1 MHQTHE
7 NQTRRRSGR
16 TLGSVLVLATMLGLL
31 TVVGSSCRTDQVPVA
46 APALG
51 ASLELAS
58 GEVMLVG
65 EDGEHTLLSGT
76 PLPMN
81 ATLRTGTGARALIRL
96 GDGTRVFLRDDTT
109 VELGEGLT
117 LTAGQAWIEAPPV
130 EQGRR
135 ASAHRIGTL
144 MIALADGGASL
155 SAVGGKAEVYVAE
168 GLAVLTG
175 PGGRAEVN
183 PGERAVVEG
192 MGAPTVEPVKFWD
205 DWTGGMGDHSA
216 LSSEPWVGTGSIFAV
231 DPTLGPDAPA
241 LPLAIQRQT
250 VQVAI
255 EDQIAE
261 TRVEQVFFNPAS
273 GDVEGWYWFTVPQ
286 DAMLIGFALETNGV
300 LIEGEV
306 VERKQAAAT
315 YEAAVQRQNDPAL
328 LEWID
333 ARTVRARIF
342 PIPGAGTRRVV
353 VRYQQLLA
361 ETEHKLHF
369 SYPMAAPVGR
379 EAATIEEF
387 ALEVSLRGD
396 MAEQFSSATSA
407 EARVEGRQGERISMR
422 RSGYTPRAD
431 FELELTRKTDSKHQP
446 EPLRVALLESGRDQ
460 ADYVMLRWV
469 PDLELGLD
477 KAALPKGEVVIVVD
491 TSAGSDGAEHQ
502 AKLAVAEAMLRS
514 LSPSDRFVLVAADLG
529 AEVLYPAE
537 GMSDATPEAL
547 EQALEAL
554 AQREAGGATDL
565 GATFEQALERVHGL
579 EQPAIVYVGDG
590 LATSGEVDGDALA
603 ERLRRSLAGSRARL
617 FTVAVGREVDLALL
631 TRLARVGGGKLL
643 RVEEPAEAVV
653 RALELAGE
661 LKTPTITD
669 LEIDL
674 GEGLDDVFVS
684 AEGKLSRGEEL
695 VLLGRT
701 HHDLPKQVTVTG
713 RFAGEPFE
721 KTYDLKIEDTVA
733 TRLIPRLWAQAY
745 IQQLLSDARGL
756 EAVRGK
762 VLSLGLE
769 FGLMTPFSSFL
780 ALDNES
786 AYARAGI
793 TRRQRDFLRL
803 TADSQF
809 MREAEVEDRS
819 PSALELLGAA
829 ASAPM
834 GCAAGPNDSG
844 SDREP
849 ATSHRGTVD
858 GKSSDAESN
867 SGGQGQRHKGEE
879 GQMGKPTQRN
889 AAFEGRLETDQS
901 QGWNAD
907 LAPPPSEPTDPIEAA
922 GKSGTLGEFRFD
934 DREESPNDADG
945 DKSWERQQ
953 ERTEN
958 LAAAGLPGQ
967 AAPPAWVQQ
976 STRSELA
983 RRGMWGQELVT
994 ISPIP
999 RAQTL
1004 PCSDSSTRSLFQR
1017 KLMWQRRLARQTSMA
1032 GRLQVYEASS
1042 ASCELP
1048 RWRDQQ
1054 VLLGLLQQT
1063 VETEAEIRLLLGH
1076 FSGDRDAQQ
1085 FLGRALMRRLVDSH
1099 LLATVEHALFGV
1111 QDWFS
1116 IDQRLAVT
1124 DDPDQRLAILNGA
1137 LQANPGDPD
1146 GERRMIAELV
1156 ARGRVTDAIA
1166 RGRRLRDQGALT
1178 PELVLILGELLA
1190 KQGEEAAAKRLF
1202 SELVEFAPDSLVSR
1216 KLLGDTFLRHGW
1228 HEDAYRQYALL
1239 LQTAEAPWVA
1249 LRMARAAAGTGRTDE
1264 ALRLLRRVA
1273 TGEGRPGGD
1282 DPRRW
1287 ARLHVAALL
1296 AELLTSDQQV
1306 KELPRDKLES
1316 ELRAQGLF
1324 ESATTWEL
1332 LIWDDLDAQLL
1343 LTDRKPEDGRKP
1355 TAAELSAETVDA
1367 SGTGLFGLQSSASL
1381 GELFVRHRGLVPNRD
1396 VKWRRVTIRW
1406 DGTKFDIGQREGTIA
1421 AKRARADMQPVGAPD
1436 EKPVAP
1442 GPG

>member
-1 MHQTHE
+1 MTQTHE
-7 NQTRRRSGR
+7 NQSSRRSRR
-16 TLGSVLVLATMLGLL
+16 TLGSLLILATTLGLL
-31 TVVGSSCRTDQVPVA
+31 TVVGSSCRSDKVPVA

-51 ASLELAS
+51 ATLELAS
-58 GEVMLVG
+58 GAVMLVG
-65 EDGEHTLLSGT
+65 EDGEHALLSGT
-76 PLPMN
+76 PLPMD
-81 ATLRTGTGARALIRL
+81 ARLRTGKGARALIRL

-109 VELGEGLT
+109 VELGEGLA
-117 LTAGQAWIEAPPV
+117 LESGHAWIEAPPV

-135 ASAHRIGTL
+135 ATTHRIGSS
-144 MIALADGGASL
+144 MIALSNGGASL
-155 SAVGGKAEVYVAE
+155 SSVEGKAEVYVAE

-175 PGGRAEVN
+175 PGGRAEIN
-183 PGERAVVEG
+183 PGERATIEG
-192 MGAPTVEPVKFWD
+192 NGAPSVEPVKFWD

-216 LSSEPWVGTGSIFAV
+216 LSNQAWVGTGSIFAV
-231 DPTLGPDAPA
+231 DPMFGPDSPA
-241 LPLAIQRQT
+241 QPLAIQRQS

-273 GDVEGWYWFTVPQ
+273 GDVEGWYWFTVPE
-286 DAMLIGFALETNGV
+286 DALLIGFALESNGE

-315 YEAAVQRQNDPAL
+315 YEAAIQRRNDPAL

-333 ARTVRARIF
+333 ARTVRARIY

-361 ETEHKLHF
+361 ESEGKLRFH
-369 SYPMAAPVGR
+369 YPMAAPVGR
-379 EAATIEEF
+379 DAATIEEF
-387 ALEVSLRGD
+387 ALEVDLRGD
-396 MAEQFSSATSA
+396 MADHFAAATSA
-407 EARVEGRQGERISMR
+407 EARVENKGKRISMR

-431 FELELTRKTDSKHQP
+431 FELELTRNANDDEQP
-446 EPLRVALLESGRDQ
+446 KPLRVSLRESGRDQ

-469 PDLELGLD
+469 PDLELD
-477 KAALPKGEVVIVVD
+477 QAPLPKGEVVIVVD
-491 TSAGSDGAEHQ
+491 TSAGSDAAEHQ

-514 LSPSDRFVLVAADLG
+514 LSESDRFVLVAADLG
-529 AEVLYPAE
+529 AQVLYPAE
-537 GMSDATPEAL
+537 GMSEATPEAL

-653 RALELAGE
+653 RALELAGA

-669 LEIDL
+669 LQVDL
-674 GEGLDDVFVS
+674 GEGLDDVFVN
-684 AEGKLSRGEEL
+684 AEGKLSRGQEL

-701 HHDLPKQVTVTG
+701 HHDLPEQVTIRG
-713 RFAGEPFE
+713 RFGGEAFE
-721 KTYDLKIEDTVA
+721 KTYEVKLDDDSIA
-733 TRLIPRLWAQAY
+733 TQLVPRLWAHAY
-745 IQQLLSDARGL
+745 VQQLLSDARGL

-762 VLSLGLE
+762 VLGLGLE
-769 FGLMTPFSSFL
+769 FGLMTPFTSFL
-780 ALDNES
+780 ALENES
-786 AYARAGI
+786 AYARQGI
-793 TRRQRDFLRL
+793 TRRQRDFVRL
-803 TADSQF
+803 TADAGL
-809 MREAEVEDRS
+809 MREPEPAS
-819 PSALELLGAA
+819 PNAFELLGAA
-829 ASAPM
+829 ATAPL
-834 GCAAGPNDSG
+834 GCSAGPSG
-844 SDREP
+844 AEPGP
-849 ATSHRGTVD
+849 ATSHRGEVDDDGD
-858 GKSSDAESN
+858 GKRS
-867 SGGQGQRHKGEE
+867 KGEE
-879 GQMGKPTQRN
+879 GKMSGSSAPRGP
-889 AAFEGRLETDQS
+889 AIEGRADMPADQF
-901 QGWNAD
+901 QNWAGDNTV
-907 LAPPPSEPTDPIEAA
+907 PVGEPLDPVEIA
-922 GKSGTLGEFRFD
+922 GKSGTLGVFRFD
-934 DREESPNDADG
+934 DGAGAGQTGEEAPNRD
-945 DKSWERQQ
+945 WERQQ
-953 ERTEN
+953 DRAAN
-958 LAAAGLPGQ
+958 LAAAGFENL
-967 AAPPAWVQQ
+967 AAPPAWVEQ

-983 RRGMWGQELVT
+983 RRGMWGQEAVT
-994 ISPIP
+994 ASPVV
-999 RAQTL
+999 RGQQL
-1004 PCSDSSTRSLFQR
+1004 PCSDASERSLFQR
-1017 KLMWQRRLARQTSMA
+1017 KLLWQRRLARQANMA

-1042 ASCELP
+1042 GSCELP

-1054 VLLGLLQQT
+1054 VLLELLQLS

-1076 FSGDRDAQQ
+1076 FAGDRDAQQ

-1099 LLATVEHALFGV
+1099 LLATVELALFGAK
-1111 QDWFS
+1111 DWFA

-1190 KQGEEAAAKRLF
+1190 KQGEDAAAKRLF

-1216 KLLGDTFLRHGW
+1216 KLLGDIFLRHGW

-1239 LQTAEAPWVA
+1239 MQTAEAPWVA

-1273 TGEGRPGGD
+1273 TGEGRPGVD

-1287 ARLHVAALL
+1287 ARLHVAGLL
-1296 AELLTSDQQV
+1296 AELLTSDQAG
-1306 KELPRDKLES
+1306 KELPKDKLES

-1332 LIWDDLDAQLL
+1332 LLWDDLDAQLL
-1343 LTDRKPEDGRKP
+1343 MTDRKPEDGRKP
-1355 TAAELSAETVDA
+1355 TASELGAEQVDA
-1367 SGTGLFGLQSSASL
+1367 SSTGLFALQTSNPL

-1396 VKWRRVTIRW
+1396 VKWRRITIRW
-1406 DGTKFDIGQREGTIA
+1406 DGATFAIEQREGTIA
-1421 AKRARADMQPVGAPD
+1421 AKVARADMQPVGAPP
-1436 EKPVAP
+1436 EQPASP
-1442 GPG
+1442 

>member
-1 MHQTHE
+1 M
-7 NQTRRRSGR
+7 
-16 TLGSVLVLATMLGLL
+16 LATTLGLL

-58 GEVMLVG
+58 GEVVLLG

-76 PLPMN
+76 PLPMS
-81 ATLRTGTGARALIRL
+81 ARLRTGSGARALIRL
-96 GDGTRVFLRDDTT
+96 GDGTRVFLRDGTT
-109 VELGEGLT
+109 VELGEGISLES
-117 LTAGQAWIEAPPV
+117 GDAWIEAPPV

-135 ASAHRIGTL
+135 ASTHRIGTS

-155 SAVGGKAEVYVAE
+155 SAREGEAEVYVAE

-175 PGGRAEVN
+175 PGGRAEVH
-183 PGERAVVEG
+183 PGERAIVEG
-192 MGAPTVEPVKFWD
+192 LGAPRVEPVKFWD

-231 DPTLGPDAPA
+231 DPMLGPESPA
-241 LPLAIQRQT
+241 QPLAIQRQT

-273 GDVEGWYWFTVPQ
+273 GDVEGWYWFTVPE

-300 LIEGEV
+300 LVEGEV

-315 YEAAVQRQNDPAL
+315 YEAAIQRRNDPAL

-361 ETEHKLHF
+361 ETEGKLHF

-387 ALEVSLRGD
+387 SLEVSLRGD
-396 MAEQFSSATSA
+396 MAEQFGAATSS
-407 EARVEGRQGERISMR
+407 EARVEGRQGERISVR

-431 FELELTRKTDSKHQP
+431 FELELTRKPDAAKQQP
-446 EPLRVALLESGRDQ
+446 EPLRVSLLESGRDQ

-469 PDLELGLD
+469 PDLALD
-477 KAALPKGEVVIVVD
+477 QAELPKGEVVIVVD

-514 LSPSDRFVLVAADLG
+514 LSTSDRFVLVAADLG

-537 GMSDATPEAL
+537 GMSEATPEAL

-617 FTVAVGREVDLALL
+617 FTVAVGREVDLPLL

-653 RALELAGE
+653 RALELAGA

-669 LEIDL
+669 LEVDL
-674 GEGLDDVFVS
+674 GEGLDDVFVN
-684 AEGKLSRGEEL
+684 AEGKLSRGQEL

-701 HHDLPKQVTVTG
+701 HHDLPEQITITG
-713 RFAGEPFE
+713 RFAGEAFE
-721 KTYDLKIEDTVA
+721 KTYEVDVEDTVA
-733 TRLIPRLWAQAY
+733 TRMIPRLWAQAY
-745 IQQLLSDARGL
+745 VQQLLSDARGL

-769 FGLMTPFSSFL
+769 FGLMTPFTSFL
-780 ALDNES
+780 ALDEES
-786 AYARAGI
+786 AYARMGI
-793 TRRQRDFLRL
+793 ARRQRDFVRL
-803 TADSQF
+803 TADAGS
-809 MREAEVEDRS
+809 MRELESLER
-819 PSALELLGAA
+819 PGALELLGAA
-829 ASAPM
+829 ASAPL
-834 GCAAGPNDSG
+834 GCAAGPADS
-844 SDREP
+844 SARDEP
-849 ATSHRGTVD
+849 ARSQRGSFDEEVD
-858 GKSSDAESN
+858 GDR
-867 SGGQGQRHKGEE
+867 SGGSGVRNKGEE
-879 GQMGKPTQRN
+879 GKMGKPSSGGS
-889 AAFEGRLETDQS
+889 AFDSRLEANANIDQF
-901 QGWNAD
+901 GPMAGEM
-907 LAPPPSEPTDPIEAA
+907 PMPEEPLDPIEQA
-922 GKSGTLGEFRFD
+922 GKSGTLGEFRFED
-934 DREESPNDADG
+934 VDQEKTNENG
-945 DKSWERQQ
+945 WQRQAA
-953 ERTEN
+953 RTET
-958 LAAAGLPGQ
+958 LAAAGLVYIV
-967 AAPPAWVQQ
+967 PPPEWVEQ

-983 RRGMWGQELVT
+983 RRSMWGQDMVVS
-994 ISPIP
+994 SPIP
-999 RAQTL
+999 RAQSL
-1004 PCSDSSTRSLFQR
+1004 PCSDASTRSLFQR
-1017 KLMWQRRLARQTSMA
+1017 KLLWQRRLARQTSMP

-1054 VLLGLLQQT
+1054 VLLELLQLS

-1076 FSGDRDAQQ
+1076 FAGDRDAQQ

-1099 LLATVEHALFGV
+1099 LLATVEHALFGL
-1111 QDWFS
+1111 QDWFA

-1156 ARGRVTDAIA
+1156 ARGRVPDAIA
-1166 RGRRLRDQGALT
+1166 RGRRLREQGALT

-1190 KQGEEAAAKRLF
+1190 KQGDDEAAKRLF

-1273 TGEGRPGGD
+1273 TGEGRPGVD

-1287 ARLHVAALL
+1287 ARLHVAGLL
-1296 AELLTSDQQV
+1296 AELLTSDAQA
-1306 KELPRDKLES
+1306 KTLPKDKLES

-1332 LIWDDLDAQLL
+1332 LIWDDLDASLL
-1343 LTDRKPEDGRKP
+1343 LTDRKPDDDRKP
-1355 TAAELSAETVDA
+1355 TAAELGSELVDA
-1367 SGTGLFGLQSSASL
+1367 SGTGLFALQSSAPL

-1396 VKWRRVTIRW
+1396 VKWRRITIGW
-1406 DGTKFDIGQREGTIA
+1406 DGTKFAIEQREGTIA
-1421 AKRARADMQPVGAPD
+1421 AKRARADMQPVGAPEEVPAD
-1436 EKPVAP
+1436 
-1442 GPG
+1442 GQ